1 MQRTRTLSKELS
13 DLLFVSPFLLF
24 LYWELARHVMWR
36 DEINVWGLVT
46 QSHSVLEVLARV
58 RYEGHP
64 AFWYLVCYAASLISH
79 QLIMMKVVQGVIA
92 TAIVLV
98 LAWTGPFKRHELAL
112 ILLGYYLSF
121 QYTVMARMYG
131 LEVLFALLYA
141 WARARHPER
150 VALNALWLGLIA
162 NQDVTGMLLATV
174 LAAEYLWDR
183 WQAAKSSGQD
193 VLKVVAPGVAVY
205 VGLVLVSI
213 MTLWPTKDIGW
224 ASTGPVFAHFSD
236 PEHFGN
242 AFAKWAGIGWF
253 PTTTDVI
260 AHWDEARPWPHALLI
275 PLALGALIA
284 FYWRK
289 PRYAATYAGVAVVG
303 MLFSHATH
311 VGALR
316 HVGIIYITFLVTLWL
331 MRSRGER
338 VSPAVYIL
346 HGFMV
351 YATIANVID
360 QWGRPFADDRDAA
373 HWLASN
379 KLDDMPML
387 GTPDTNV
394 IGVSERLGRPLYQ
407 LECACWDNV
416 LTFAKRR
423 DAFNA
428 VTDIPSRTIQG
439 MDRLNGQDALLL
451 TIFPLDNKE
460 QRQLTDGH
468 VQTEMVAAFD
478 KGYVADEHIYIYR
491 LSRSG
496 LPAVA
501 KSAESPS
508 YGDKKDGS
516 AGVSARADGSQL

>member
-1 MQRTRTLSKELS
+1 M
-13 DLLFVSPFLLF
+13 LFVSPFLLF
-24 LYWELARHVMWR
+24 LYWELAGHVLWR

-46 QSHSVLEVLARV
+46 QSHSVAEVLSRV

-64 AFWYLVCYAASLISH
+64 AFWYLLCYGASLISH
-79 QLIMMKVVQGVIA
+79 QLVMMKLVQAAVA

-98 LAWTGPFKRHELAL
+98 LAFTGPFRRFELAL

-141 WARARHPER
+141 WSRVRFPER
-150 VALNALWLGLIA
+150 QWLNALWLGLVA

-174 LAAEYLWDR
+174 LMAEYVWDR
-183 WQAAKSSGQD
+183 WHVAKRAGED
-193 VLKVVAPGVAVY
+193 ALKAVLPGVAVY
-205 VGLVLVSI
+205 TGLVLVSV
-213 MTLWPTKDIGW
+213 MSLWPTKDIGW

-242 AFAKWAGIGWF
+242 AFAKWAGVGWF
-253 PTTTDVI
+253 PSTTDVI
-260 AHWDEARPWPHALLI
+260 AHWEEVQPWPHAFLV
-275 PLALGALIA
+275 PLALAALIA

-303 MLFSHATH
+303 MMFSHATH

-316 HVGIIYITFLVTLWL
+316 HVGIIYIAFLVTLWM

-338 VSPAVYIL
+338 VSPAVYVL

-351 YATIANVID
+351 YATIANVVQ

-373 HWLASN
+373 RWLASN
-379 KLDDMPML
+379 KLEDMPML

-394 IGVSERLGRPLYQ
+394 IGVTERLGRPMYQ

-423 DAFNA
+423 DAFDPK
-428 VTDIPSRTIQG
+428 TDIPSRTIQG
-439 MDRLNGQDALLL
+439 MDRLAGQDALLL
-451 TIFPLDNKE
+451 TIAPLSKKE
-460 QRQLTDGH
+460 QGQLTSGA
-468 VQTEMVAAFD
+468 VQTEMVASFD
-478 KGYVADEHIYIYR
+478 RGVVADEHIYIYR
-491 LSRSG
+491 LSHNELRD
-496 LPAVA
+496 VA
-501 KSAESPS
+501 KGPASPS
-508 YGDKKDGS
+508 YVDKKQATAAESDRG
-516 AGVSARADGSQL
+516 DDSQL